1 MDELEQLLQE
11 EASLQEKIRTL
22 REIKKS
28 EIIASMKLQMRNYGI
43 VIGDLVDSPAELPRQ
58 RRSRDSGL
66 KEQVEKKG
74 KYPPKYRNP
83 VTGKTW
89 SGYGKPPNWIKGK
102 NFADFRI
109 DRAETA
115 S

>member
-1 MDELEQLLQE
+1 MDELELLLQE
-11 EASLQEKIRTL
+11 QVSLQEKIRTL
-22 REIKKS
+22 REIKKG
-28 EIIASMKLQMRNYGI
+28 EIIASMKLQMKNYGI
-43 VIGDLVDSPAELPRQ
+43 VISDLVDSPEELPKQ
-58 RRSRDSGL
+58 RRLRNAGI

-74 KYPPKYRNP
+74 KHPPKYRDP

-109 DRAETA
+109 DRTEAA